1 MSDRYATIS
10 RSPIGRRITG
20 AVGLPQPVAL
30 DRWTPQSP
38 AIAGPILLAS
48 GLPTGAKPIAS
59 AEIARIVT
67 GAGAGLQLLED
78 DAANAEAEPSAAT
91 PAGTWA
97 TGGKL
102 GGIVVDATG
111 IENSEQ
117 LVALWTA
124 LHEPVSGVRASG
136 RVLVIGR
143 VPESAGSPSAQ
154 IAQRALEGFTR
165 SLGKELGR
173 GRTANLV
180 LLAPGGEAALESTV
194 RFFLSARSAYV
205 SGQVVEIGAPPKKA
219 TGAPADWHRPLEG
232 KVALVTGAARGI
244 GAAIA
249 ATLHRDGA
257 QIVGLDIPPL
267 ADELAATLAPLGGDS
282 ITLDV
287 TADDAPTELAK
298 QLKDM
303 HGRVDIVVHNAG
315 ITQDR
320 RLIRM
325 KRERWDKVIAVNLI
339 APQRLTDELLAQKLL
354 GTDSRV
360 VGLASIAGIAGNNGQ
375 TNYGA
380 SKAGMIGL
388 TEAYA
393 PALAKAGGTINAV
406 APGFIETKMTAA
418 VPLTIREAG
427 RRMNSVVQGGLPVD
441 VAETIAWLAS
451 PGSAGIN
458 GETVRVCGQSLL
470 GA

>member
-10 RSPIGRRITG
+10 RSPLGKRLTS
-20 AVGLPQPVAL
+20 AVGLPQPTAL
-30 DRWTPQSP
+30 QRWSSSAP
-38 AIAGPILLAS
+38 AIAGPVLVAA
-48 GLPTGAKPIAS
+48 GAPAGEATPLVA
-59 AEIARIVT
+59 AEVARIVSA
-67 GAGAGLQLLED
+67 AGAGVQVLEG
-78 DAANAEAEPSAAT
+78 DAAAEAARGAAAT

-97 TGGKL
+97 DGTAL

-111 IENSEQ
+111 IRSSEE
-117 LVALWTA
+117 LAALHTA
-124 LHEPVSGVRASG
+124 LHTTVSAVGASG
-136 RVLVIGR
+136 RVLVIGL
-143 VPESAGSPSAQ
+143 VPETAPTPSAQ

-165 SLGKELGR
+165 SVGKELGR
-173 GRTANLV
+173 GRTANLL
-180 LLAPGGEAALESTV
+180 LLAEGGEAALESTL

-205 SGQVVEIGAPPKKA
+205 SGQVVELGEPAKKA
-219 TGAPADWHRPLEG
+219 ELAPADWRRPLEG

-249 ATLHRDGA
+249 QTLHRDGA
-257 QIVGLDIPPL
+257 QIIGLDIPPL
-267 ADELAATLAPLGGDS
+267 ADELAATLAPLNGES

-287 TADDAPTELAK
+287 TSETAPQELADQIK
-298 QLKDM
+298 AL

-339 APQRLTDELLAQKLL
+339 APQQLTDALLEQKLL
-354 GTDSRV
+354 GRDSRV
-360 VGLASIAGIAGNNGQ
+360 INLASIAGIAGNNGQ
-375 TNYGA
+375 TNYGT
-380 SKAGMIGL
+380 SKAGMIGF

-393 PALAKAGGTINAV
+393 AALAKAGGTINAV

-427 RRMNSVVQGGLPVD
+427 RRMNSLD

-458 GETVRVCGQSLL
+458 GETVRVCGQSLI